1 MHKIL
6 TKIFKE
12 SCNSKVF
19 MIKKIFIFSIFL
31 LSSCAPPGTALI
43 GPIFTGAKTGSI
55 YQTSLSYSTS
65 YGTNRIIEKVKFK
78 DNSKVI
84 NKKNLILPD
93 IPYSDKDPIIL
104 LSYKVNKIDISEVYE
119 PEPLP

>member
-1 MHKIL
+1 MIRKI
-6 TKIFKE
+6 
-12 SCNSKVF
+12 
-19 MIKKIFIFSIFL
+19 IFILCLITL
-31 LSSCAPPGTALI
+31 NSCAPSGSALL

-65 YGTNRIIEKVKFK
+65 YGTNRIVEKVKFK

-93 IPYSDKDPIIL
+93 IPYSNKDPIIL

>member
-1 MHKIL
+1 M
-6 TKIFKE
+6 
-12 SCNSKVF
+12 F

-104 LSYKVNKIDISEVYE
+104 LSYKVNKIHISEVYE

>member
-1 MHKIL
+1 MFRKL
-6 TKIFKE
+6 
-12 SCNSKVF
+12 
-19 MIKKIFIFSIFL
+19 IFIL
-31 LSSCAPPGTALI
+31 CLVTLNSCAPSGSALL

-65 YGTNRIIEKVKFK
+65 YGTNRIVEKVKFK

-84 NKKNLILPD
+84 NKKNQILPD

-104 LSYKVNKIDISEVYE
+104 LSYKVNKIEISDVYE